1 MVTNVL
7 VRSTFNFFE
16 FILRVCSVL
25 VAYALVRELACTP
38 WTSSRE
44 LRYGLGVQALFGLHR
59 INDLPGNVDDTGV
72 ERGVKEDLGTYCLLS
87 SLRWIAFRRRWSLL
101 LRNSCNLCNMIRIKQ
116 NVPLMIFRYRCPM
129 LSSCFIGRRRYW
141 CGAQGLLLS
150 S

>member
-25 VAYALVRELACTP
+25 VAYALV
-38 WTSSRE
+38 RE

-116 NVPLMIFRYRCPM
+116 NVPLIIFRYRCPM

-141 CGAQGLLLS
+141 CGAQGLSLS